1 MKKIILLY
9 WRKGGNTEN
18 AAKKIYEM
26 FNAENIDIFDV
37 PSFDVNTIENYDLI
51 ILGGS
56 TVGADHWSEASAD
69 NVWAA
74 FFHKL
79 EQHDLSGKHI
89 ALFGLGDQVLY
100 PDHFVDD
107 LGILKSEADK
117 VGATLIGQWPV
128 EGYSFNDSE
137 GAENGMFYGL
147 ALDEDSQ
154 SELTGE
160 RIKKWT
166 DKLKEAVNI

>member
-1 MKKIILLY
+1 MKKIVLLY
-9 WRKGGNTEN
+9 WRKGGNTEH

-26 FNAENIDIFDV
+26 FNPGDIDIFDV
-37 PSFDVNTIENYDLI
+37 PSFDVDTIEQYDLV

-56 TVGADHWSEASAD
+56 TVGADHWSDATAD

-79 EQHDLSGKHI
+79 EQHDLSGKSF

-107 LGILKSEADK
+107 LGVLKEEADK
-117 VGATLIGQWPV
+117 VGATLIGQWPT

-137 GAENGMFYGL
+137 GVENDMFYGL
-147 ALDEDSQ
+147 ALDEDNQ
-154 SELTGE
+154 PELTDE

-166 DKLKEAVNI
+166 DSLKATLNL